1 MFTLSPG
8 YAHLPDG
15 LKFLYAMVALLSER
29 KHDVIISAPNR
40 GIEMENLKPLRAE
53 LPAVWSEISNAMRG
67 FKNHSLHMLVL
78 DEVLGLELSN
88 FSRQLKLKPG
98 LTMTIE

>member
-15 LKFLYAMVALLSER
+15 LMLLYAMVALLSER
-29 KHDVIISAPNR
+29 KYDVIISAPNC
-40 GIEMENLKPLRAE
+40 GKETENLKPLRVE
-53 LPAVWSEISNAMRG
+53 LPTVWSEISNAMRG

-78 DEVLGLELSN
+78 DEALGLELSN
-88 FSRQLKLKPG
+88 FSRQLKLNPG